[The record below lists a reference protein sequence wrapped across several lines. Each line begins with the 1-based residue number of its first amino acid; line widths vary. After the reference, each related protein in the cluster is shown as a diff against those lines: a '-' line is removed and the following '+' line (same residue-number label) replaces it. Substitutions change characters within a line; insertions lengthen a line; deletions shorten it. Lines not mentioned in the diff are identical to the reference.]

1 MKTTTMILMCLM
13 AMLTLIAVSALAQV
27 TLSNDVGT
35 VEYKGGVFA
44 SAGLRGVQDAVPAIA
59 VLSWPDP
66 SAVTTQIVVRILDDM
81 SKTNATTNVVQN
93 SAFIPTKWD
102 TTLWPIATPGGV
114 AYRIAVI
121 TNSTTAG
128 TSNWWFNVTGST
140 NGWIKIQ

>member
-1 MKTTTMILMCLM
+1 MRTTMIILLCVV
-13 AMLTLIAVSALAQV
+13 AMLMSLAAWCQT
-27 TLSNDVGT
+27 TLSNDVG
-35 VEYKGGVFA
+35 VVSYKGGVFA
-44 SAGLRGVQDAVPAIA
+44 SAGMRGVQDAVPAIA
-59 VLSWPDP
+59 VLSWPDT

-128 TSNWWFNVTGST
+128 TSNWWFNVTGKTS
-140 NGWIKIQ
+140 GWIKIQ